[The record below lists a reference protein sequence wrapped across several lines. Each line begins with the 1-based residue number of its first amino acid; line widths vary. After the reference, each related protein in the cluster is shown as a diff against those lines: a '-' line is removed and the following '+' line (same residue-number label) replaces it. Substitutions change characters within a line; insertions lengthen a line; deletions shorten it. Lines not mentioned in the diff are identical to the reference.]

1 MKWMIR
7 KLFNLVKSGNHNWQF
22 WINTGWL
29 IFDKI
34 FHMALSLVVTAM
46 VTRYL
51 GVEQYGLLSYGL
63 AFIDIFTII
72 CKLGIDG
79 IIVNELIKNRDRTGE
94 ILGSTTFL
102 RLLSS
107 FLSMILTYIFVKLLN
122 PNDHTILVITCI
134 QSVSLIFV
142 AFDTL
147 NYYWQSRL
155 ESKYTAIAQSISYPL
170 VCLLR
175 LLFIWLK
182 KDVTWF
188 AWATVLDAFLIALI
202 MLFFYKRE
210 HLPRYKLSIS
220 MMKYLL
226 QHSYH
231 FIPVNLLVTIYTQM
245 DKLMIKGMSDS
256 IQVGLYSA
264 AMLVANLWIFIPN
277 ALIDS
282 GRPIIMAMKSE
293 KNEDGYVD
301 RLRKLNMGVLWI
313 SILAGVFFTI
323 FGRVVIYIVNG
334 KAFLAAVPVLW
345 VLIWSR
351 MFSLMGTT
359 RSIWMLCE
367 GMEKYIKYF
376 VALGA
381 FINVVLNW
389 MLIPILGAVG
399 AAIATLVT
407 EVLSSFVAT
416 GIVPKTRPYFRILL
430 RSIKIK

>member
-416 GIVPKTRPYFRILL
+416 GIVPKTRPYFKILL

>member
-416 GIVPKTRPYFRILL
+416 GIVPKTRPYFKILL
-430 RSIKIK
+430 RSIEIK

>member
-1 MKWMIR
+1 MIR

-188 AWATVLDAFLIALI
+188 AWATVLDVFLIVLI

-399 AAIATLVT
+399 AAIATLV
-407 EVLSSFVAT
+407 LSSFVAT
-416 GIVPKTRPYFRILL
+416 GIVPKTRPYFKILL

>member
-1 MKWMIR
+1 MIR

-107 FLSMILTYIFVKLLN
+107 FLSMIITYIFVKLLN

-416 GIVPKTRPYFRILL
+416 GIVPKTRPYFKILL

>member
-1 MKWMIR
+1 MIR

-188 AWATVLDAFLIALI
+188 AWATVLDVFLIALI

-416 GIVPKTRPYFRILL
+416 GIVPKTRPYFKILL
-430 RSIKIK
+430 RSIEIK

>member
-1 MKWMIR
+1 MIR

-188 AWATVLDAFLIALI
+188 AWATVLDVFLIALI

-416 GIVPKTRPYFRILL
+416 GIVPKTRPYFKILL

>member
-188 AWATVLDAFLIALI
+188 AWATVLDVFLIALI

-416 GIVPKTRPYFRILL
+416 GIVPKTRPYFKILL

>member
-1 MKWMIR
+1 MIR

-416 GIVPKTRPYFRILL
+416 GIVPKTRPYFKILL
-430 RSIKIK
+430 RSIEIK

>member
-1 MKWMIR
+1 MIR

-407 EVLSSFVAT
+407 EFLSSFVAT
-416 GIVPKTRPYFRILL
+416 GIVPKTRPYFKILL
-430 RSIKIK
+430 RSIEIK

>member
-1 MKWMIR
+1 MIR

-416 GIVPKTRPYFRILL
+416 GIVPKTRPYFKILL